1 MIGADYLAIGGACLF
16 AVLGAALGFGR
27 SLRVL
32 NKGLVGRAITLVI
45 TYFLL
50 GIIISMEQTKSAQAN
65 FVEYLQAQ
73 NNAFCNFLIKIRIE
87 IVLTAV
93 CVFIA
98 VMLVQLL
105 VVNVLAGILESQTG
119 GIKLLNSIL
128 GVLLGV
134 AGFIA
139 LVIIVLEVS
148 YLVGGGA
155 EGAMAENLKGSFFGL
170 DKIYLDNP
178 LSAIFRA

>member
-1 MIGADYLAIGGACLF
+1 MIGADYFAIGGACLF

-27 SLRVL
+27 CLRVL
-32 NKGLVGRAITLVI
+32 NKGIIGRVITLAI

-50 GIIISMEQTKSAQAN
+50 GIIVSMEQTKSAQAK

-73 NNAFCNFLIKIRIE
+73 NNGFCEFLLKIRIE

-98 VMLVQLL
+98 VMLLQLL
-105 VVNVLAGILESQTG
+105 VVNVLAGILESKTG

-128 GVLLGV
+128 GVILGV
-134 AGFIA
+134 AASIA
-139 LVIIVLEVS
+139 LVLIVLEVA

-155 EGAMAENLKGSFFGL
+155 EGTMAENLKDSFFGL

-178 LSAIFRA
+178 LSAIFRV